1 MNRGQ
6 YLEALLSLYLQ
17 QPDTPTRASRN
28 DWAIAA
34 DFYRRGIALS
44 CLAHAIRLSTLR
56 RYQRSPEEPAL
67 QPIRSLAYYRQVLQ
81 GLTPDELDPGYVDYV
96 ASKHAHLL
104 SQLKVPAS
112 PPATGEGD
120 SYGKSAASQPDSRAL

>member
-1 MNRGQ
+1 MTRDQ

-34 DFYRRGIALS
+34 DFYRRGIALDS
-44 CLAHAIRLSTLR
+44 LAHAIRLSTLR
-56 RYQRSPEEPAL
+56 RCLRSPEEPAL

-81 GLTPDELDPGYVDYV
+81 GLTPDELDPGYVDYL
-96 ASKHAHLL
+96 AGKHAQLL
-104 SQLKVPAS
+104 SQLKTSAS
-112 PPATGEGD
+112 PRAPGEGD
-120 SYGKSAASQPDSRAL
+120 SYGKSAASQPDPRAL